1 MAIVTMVA
9 SLINENTSP
18 TRERVVHL
26 RNVPKFHLQK
36 SKKLSNTCR
45 RTTRLR
51 VGPVLVTPSVN

>member
-1 MAIVTMVA
+1 MAIVTMVV

-36 SKKLSNTCR
+36 TKSWPIHADEPFACASGLYWLHHR
-45 RTTRLR
+45 
-51 VGPVLVTPSVN
+51 